1 MKKTGTHYTCTCVLL
16 VPFEP
21 YHSCSF
27 QLKTFRFQLLNA
39 MPFALKNPYADA
51 VAKGEKRPGESI
63 EDPSTPKKAKKAPSA
78 ASLVMMENVSKPN
91 RLQRLPAT
99 GPLNVCIYKVTD
111 RAGDVWSNFEGTT
124 ASLWQAR
131 SPYLVLA
138 YVGIYV

>member
-1 MKKTGTHYTCTCVLL
+1 
-16 VPFEP
+16 
-21 YHSCSF
+21 
-27 QLKTFRFQLLNA
+27 

-91 RLQRLPAT
+91 RPQRLPAT